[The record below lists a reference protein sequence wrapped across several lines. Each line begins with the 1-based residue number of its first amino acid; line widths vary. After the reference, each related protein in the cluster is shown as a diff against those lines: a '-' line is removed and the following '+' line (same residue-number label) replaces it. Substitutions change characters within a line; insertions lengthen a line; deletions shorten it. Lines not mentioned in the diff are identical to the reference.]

1 MELNG
6 NDQGVDYDLLTVDGD
21 ASLEGGIDIILGFAP
36 NINDEFIVLDTSGP
50 GDSIDLC
57 DLPASASASFGG
69 TNYEFSIACRNGNE
83 VVLTVTNETLSL
95 DDLDT
100 TSFNLY
106 PNPSKNLITVTGITV
121 TDIKVYDLNG
131 RFVAYSKSNSLSI
144 KNLNNGVYILKISNS
159 RGEPIIRKVI
169 KH

>member
-1 MELNG
+1 MF
-6 NDQGVDYDLLTVDGD
+6 TFH
-21 ASLEGGIDIILGFAP
+21 SL
-36 NINDEFIVLDTSGP
+36 
-50 GDSIDLC
+50 
-57 DLPASASASFGG
+57 DLPSSVNASFGG
-69 TNYEFSIACRNGNE
+69 LTYEFEVFCRNNKE
-83 VVLTVTNETLSL
+83 LVLSVTNETLSL

-106 PNPSKNLITVTGITV
+106 PNPSKNLITVTGKTV
-121 TDIKVYDLNG
+121 TGIKVYDLNG